1 MNLAEYSK
9 LPPADSGNG
18 NYLRFKANDNTKI
31 IRFCYADASEIVCR
45 KKKYENGKTVWD
57 TEDGKWSMQ
66 LRVAVY
72 SDKQNYEIMTWDRS
86 SHFGTHTLLPLFEN
100 AGGRICDQVYRVV
113 CTNAGTMDATFN
125 FFAVPDPQNYAM
137 PDISA
142 QPAVAA
148 PTAQPTVAP
157 APFTQQVAPTPV
169 APAPT
174 APVAQPAPAPV
185 AQPTQPAKKK
195 NFWEE

>member
-18 NYLRFKANDNTKI
+18 NYLRFRANDNTKI
-31 IRFCYADASEIVCR
+31 VRFCYADASEIVCR

-137 PDISA
+137 PDLSA
-142 QPAVAA
+142 QPAPAVAT

-185 AQPTQPAKKK
+185 AQPTKKK

>member
-1 MNLAEYSK
+1 
-9 LPPADSGNG
+9 
-18 NYLRFKANDNTKI
+18 
-31 IRFCYADASEIVCR
+31 
-45 KKKYENGKTVWD
+45 
-57 TEDGKWSMQ
+57 MQ

-142 QPAVAA
+142 QPAPAVAT

-185 AQPTQPAKKK
+185 AQPTKKK